1 MPCEFT
7 CAFYKSLFIAYLFQL
22 IDWLDNSALAKQA
35 SDAFNAILNDNP
47 KDCPVM
53 THKTSSNIKLFYKQR
68 FFNSVIEPLKAK
80 FDSQD
85 PKHKGNYC
93 F

>member
-1 MPCEFT
+1 MKLLE
-7 CAFYKSLFIAYLFQL
+7 
-22 IDWLDNSALAKQA
+22 WLDDSTLAKRA
-35 SDAFNAILNDNP
+35 SDAFNIILNDSS

-68 FFNSVIEPLKAK
+68 FFNSVIEPLKTK

-85 PKHKGNYC
+85 PKHIGLLFNLQRWK
-93 F
+93 